1 MSHQYSKEFKKIFN
15 GPTSAYFLLIFGLF
29 KHTFYSIKTVCFS
42 GIRPRIVG
50 SIRWSSWPRD
60 HHLGPEF
67 KQGFRQEGKKKIL
80 KCRYLIFIDNGRFAI
95 RTQDL
100 NWMLFTRSLEKRFHN
115 MLNWKQKLMF
125 YFKSKK
131 AIYLFIFYCNILGA
145 FATICWLLV
154 RYDSRFTCI
163 SHQKR
168 EFKNRKGGSGG
179 VQMKKVTKKLVQI
192 KNKFAYLNGER

>member
-1 MSHQYSKEFKKIFN
+1 MGGSRFEPRTSKSSQTN
-15 GPTSAYFLLIFGLF
+15 GLP
-29 KHTFYSIKTVCFS
+29 
-42 GIRPRIVG
+42 
-50 SIRWSSWPRD
+50 
-60 HHLGPEF
+60 
-67 KQGFRQEGKKKIL
+67 
-80 KCRYLIFIDNGRFAI
+80 
-95 RTQDL
+95 

-192 KNKFAYLNGER
+192 KNKFAYLNGERLVHNWYVHNREFVM